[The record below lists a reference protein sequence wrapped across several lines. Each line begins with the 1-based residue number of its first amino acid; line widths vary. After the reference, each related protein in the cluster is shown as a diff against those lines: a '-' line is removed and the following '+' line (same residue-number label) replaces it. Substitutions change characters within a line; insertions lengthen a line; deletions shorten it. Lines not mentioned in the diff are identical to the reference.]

1 MKIAEAG
8 QSDKIILNRFVTE
21 NETGSFL
28 QSWDWGEWQAALGR
42 QVVRLKIL
50 DDSGNMTGAAQLIK
64 MPLPLGKY
72 YLYAPYGPVVDLRF
86 KFEGLSLLIQE
97 LRSKF
102 PDALFLRFEPKFLFD
117 FQLKSSNIQL
127 TKSANIQ
134 PGKTLAV
141 DLSLEEEVLLSAM
154 HPKTRYNIRLAQ
166 KHGVRVEKDLVVT
179 PGHGLYYQE
188 VVKLIVETAERQNYK
203 GHSKKYYENLVDFFA
218 RKNGASG
225 DITLCIYK
233 ALYENRL
240 LASGI
245 MVDFGATRTYLFGGS
260 SESEKQVMAPYALHW
275 QAMLDAKAQGLK
287 HYDFWGLETASGK
300 AAGFARFKAG
310 FGGKVLEYAGAL
322 DAVFGKTGYWAYK
335 LTRAGMRLLGR

>member
-8 QSDKIILNRFVTE
+8 QSDKIIFNRFVTE

-42 QVVRLKIL
+42 RVVRFKIL
-50 DDSGNMTGAAQLIK
+50 DDSGNMMGAVQLVK
-64 MPLPLGKY
+64 MPLPLERY
-72 YLYAPYGPVVDLRF
+72 YLYAPYGPVTDARF
-86 KFEGLSLLIQE
+86 KLQDLTDIILE
-97 LRSKF
+97 LKSRF
-102 PDALFLRFEPKFLFD
+102 PDALFLRFEPKTAFNS
-117 FQLKSSNIQL
+117 QLSTGNL
-127 TKSANIQ
+127 AVTKSANIQ
-134 PGKTLAV
+134 PGKTLNV
-141 DLSLEEEVLLSAM
+141 DLSLEEETLLSAM

-188 VVKLIVETAERQNYK
+188 AVRLIVETAERQDYK

-218 RKNGASG
+218 RKNGMLG
-225 DITLCIYK
+225 DITLNIYK

-245 MVDFGATRTYLFGGS
+245 MLDFGTTRTYLFGGS
-260 SESEKQVMAPYALHW
+260 SENEKQVMAPYALHW
-275 QAMLDAKAQGLK
+275 QAMLDAKARGLK
-287 HYDFWGLETASGK
+287 FYDFWGLETASGK

-310 FGGKVLEYAGAL
+310 FGGKVLEYSGAY
-322 DAVFGKTGYWAYK
+322 DAIYSKSGYWAYK
-335 LTRAGMRLLGR
+335 LARAGARLLGR

>member
-1 MKIAEAG
+1 MQFAEAA
-8 QSDKIILNRFVTE
+8 QSEKAVFNRFVAE

-28 QSWDWGEWQAALGR
+28 QGWDWGEWQAALGR
-42 QVVRLKIL
+42 QVARFKIL
-50 DDSGNMTGAAQLIK
+50 DNSGNMAGAVQLIK

-72 YLYAPYGPVVDLRF
+72 YLYAPYGPVVGPSFKSKDLSF
-86 KFEGLSLLIQE
+86 LIGE
-97 LRSKF
+97 LKNKF
-102 PDALFLRFEPKFLFD
+102 PDALFVRIEPKAILHL
-117 FQLKSSNIQL
+117 QLL
-127 TKSANIQ
+127 KSANIQ

-141 DLSLEEEVLLSAM
+141 DLSLGEEVLLAAM

-188 VVKLIVETAERQNYK
+188 AVNLIVETAGRQQYK
-203 GHSKKYYENLVDFFA
+203 GHSRKYYENLVDFFA
-218 RKNGASG
+218 RKNSVSG
-225 DITLCIYK
+225 GITLSIYK

-275 QAMLDAKAQGLK
+275 QAMLDAKALGLRL
-287 HYDFWGLETASGK
+287 YDFWGLETASGK
-300 AAGFARFKAG
+300 SAGFARFKAG
-310 FGGKVLEYAGAL
+310 FGGKVLEYSGAY
-322 DAVFGKTGYWAYK
+322 DAVFNSPGYWAYK
-335 LTRAGMRLLGR
+335 LARAGAKLLGR